1 VRCNVIRRAIVRVF
15 PAQSRRADFNE
26 EGRMERDI
34 YDEDH
39 EAFRDVVKEFIKRY
53 VTNEARERW
62 DAAGEVDRETMR
74 AAGESGLI
82 GLSVPEEFGGAG
94 MLQDYRFR
102 AIVNEEVIAAGAGS
116 LAGAF
121 GIQDDLA
128 IPYLVHMGTQEQKEK
143 WLPGMATGEILG
155 ALAMSE
161 PGAGSDLRGIKTT
174 AKRVEGGYIV
184 NGAKTF
190 ISSGKTAD
198 VIVTFVKTGEGNKAD
213 AFSLLLIENGMD
225 GFDHGKKLHK
235 MGFQGHDTAELSF
248 SDVFVPEENL
258 ISGKEGQGFI
268 QLMMNLPLE
277 RLSIGIAGAAAAE
290 AALKWTLAYTKD
302 REAFGERIIDF
313 QNTRFKLAEVATTVD
328 ALWAYMDRALLA
340 YKDGKLSAV
349 EAAKVKFWATERE
362 WDVIDVCVQ
371 LHGGYGYITE
381 YPIARAFLDARVHRI
396 YGGTNEIMREIV
408 GRELAKH

>member
-1 VRCNVIRRAIVRVF
+1 
-15 PAQSRRADFNE
+15 
-26 EGRMERDI
+26 MERDI

-39 EAFRDVVKEFIKRY
+39 EAFRDVVREFVKRY
-53 VTNEARERW
+53 ATNEARDRW
-62 DAAGEVDRETMR
+62 DAEGEIDRATML

-102 AIVNEEVIAAGAGS
+102 TIVNEEVIGAGAGS

-128 IPYLVHMGTQEQKEK
+128 VPYIVHMGTQEQKEK
-143 WLPGMATGEILG
+143 WLPRMATGEVLG
-155 ALAMSE
+155 ALAMTE

-174 AKRVEGGYIV
+174 AKRVEGGYVV

-198 VIVTFVKTGEGNKAD
+198 IVVTFVKTGEGNRPD
-213 AFSLLLIENGMD
+213 AFSLLILENGMD

-235 MGFQGHDTAELSF
+235 MGSHGHDTAELSF

-277 RLSIGIAGAAAAE
+277 RLSIGIAAASASQ
-290 AALKWTLAYTKD
+290 AALAWTVDYTKS

-313 QNTRFKLAEVATTVD
+313 QNTRFKLADVATTVD
-328 ALWAYMDRALLA
+328 VMWAYLDRALLA
-340 YKDGKLSAV
+340 YKDGKLSAE
-349 EAAKVKFWATERE
+349 EAAKVKFWTTERE
-362 WDVIDVCVQ
+362 WEILDTCVQ

-408 GRELAKH
+408 GRQIAGKR

>member
-1 VRCNVIRRAIVRVF
+1 
-15 PAQSRRADFNE
+15 
-26 EGRMERDI
+26 MERDI

-39 EAFRDVVKEFIKRY
+39 EAFRDLVKDFVKRH
-53 VTNEARERW
+53 VTNEAIEKW
-62 DAAGEVDRETMR
+62 NADGEVDRATML
-74 AAGESGLI
+74 AAGEAGII

-102 AIVNEEVIAAGAGS
+102 AVVNEEVIAAGAGS

-128 IPYLVHMGTQEQKEK
+128 VPYLVHMGTQEQKEK
-143 WLPGMATGEILG
+143 WLPRMATGEVVG
-155 ALAMSE
+155 ALAMTE

-174 AKRVEGGYIV
+174 AKKVDGGYVV

-190 ISSGKTAD
+190 ISSGATAD
-198 VIVTFVKTGEGNKAD
+198 LVVTFVKTGEGNRPD
-213 AFSLLLIENGMD
+213 AFSLVLIENGME

-258 ISGKEGQGFI
+258 IGGKEGMGFI

-277 RLSIGIAGAAAAE
+277 RLSIGVAGAAAAQ
-290 AALKWTLAYTKD
+290 AALDWTVAYTKD

-313 QNTRFKLAEVATTVD
+313 QNTRFKIADMATTVD
-328 ALWAYMDRALLA
+328 ALWAYIDRALLA
-340 YKDGKLSAV
+340 YKEGKLSAE

-362 WDVIDVCVQ
+362 WEVLDTGVQ

-408 GRELAKH
+408 GRQIAGKR

>member
-1 VRCNVIRRAIVRVF
+1 
-15 PAQSRRADFNE
+15 
-26 EGRMERDI
+26 MERDI

-39 EAFRDVVKEFIKRY
+39 EAFRDVVREFCKRY
-53 VTNEARERW
+53 VTNAAREKW
-62 DAAGEVDRETMR
+62 DADGQIDRETLR
-74 AAGESGLI
+74 AAGDAGVM
-82 GLSVPEEFGGAG
+82 GLSVPEEYGGAG

-116 LAGAF
+116 LAGAL

-128 IPYLVHMGTQEQKEK
+128 VPYLVHMGTDAQKQK
-143 WLPGMATGEILG
+143 WLPGMATGEIIG

-161 PGAGSDLRGIKTT
+161 PGAGSDLRGISTT
-174 AKRVEGGYIV
+174 AKKVDGGYIV

-190 ISSGKTAD
+190 ISSGASAD
-198 VIVTFVKTGEGNKAD
+198 VVVTFVKTGEGNRPE
-213 AFSLLLIENGMD
+213 AFSLLLIETSSE
-225 GFDHGKKLHK
+225 GFDHGKKLQK
-235 MGFQGHDTAELSF
+235 MGFHGHDTAELSF
-248 SDVFVPEENL
+248 TDVFVPEENL

-277 RLSIGIAGAAAAE
+277 RLSIGVAGAAAAQ
-290 AALKWTLAYTKD
+290 AALDWTLDYTRS
-302 REAFGERIIDF
+302 REAFGQRIIDF
-313 QNTRFKLAEVATTVD
+313 QNSRFQMADVATTVD
-328 ALWAYMDRALLA
+328 ALWAYIDRALLA
-340 YKDGKLSAV
+340 YRDGKLSAE

-362 WDVIDVCVQ
+362 WDVLDACVQ

-408 GRELAKH
+408 GRQLAGKR

>member
-1 VRCNVIRRAIVRVF
+1 
-15 PAQSRRADFNE
+15 
-26 EGRMERDI
+26 MERDI
-34 YDEDH
+34 YEEDH
-39 EAFRDVVKEFIKRY
+39 EAFRDLVKDFVKRH
-53 VTNEARERW
+53 VTGADIERW
-62 DAAGEVDRETMR
+62 DAAGEVDRDTMR
-74 AAGESGLI
+74 AAGEAGII

-128 IPYLVHMGTQEQKEK
+128 VPYLVHMGTQEQKEK
-143 WLPGMATGEILG
+143 WLPRMATGEVVG
-155 ALAMSE
+155 ALAMTE

-174 AKRVEGGYIV
+174 AKKVDGGYIV

-190 ISSGKTAD
+190 ISSGATAD
-198 VIVTFVKTGEGNKAD
+198 LVVTFVKTGEGNRPD
-213 AFSLLLIENGMD
+213 AFSLVLIENGME

-248 SDVFVPEENL
+248 SDVFVPDENL
-258 ISGKEGQGFI
+258 IGGVEGKGFV

-277 RLSIGIAGAAAAE
+277 RLSIGVAGAAAAQ
-290 AALKWTLAYTKD
+290 AALDWTVAYTKD

-313 QNTRFKLAEVATTVD
+313 QNSRFAIADMATTVD
-328 ALWAYMDRALLA
+328 ALWAYIDRALLA
-340 YKDGKLSAV
+340 YSQGKLSAE

-362 WDVIDVCVQ
+362 WEVLDQGVQ

-408 GRELAKH
+408 GRQIAGKR

>member
-1 VRCNVIRRAIVRVF
+1 
-15 PAQSRRADFNE
+15 
-26 EGRMERDI
+26 MERDI
-34 YDEDH
+34 YEEDH
-39 EAFRDVVKEFIKRY
+39 EAFRDLVKDFVKRY
-53 VTNEARERW
+53 VTGEAIERW
-62 DAAGEVDRETMR
+62 DAAGEVDRDTMR
-74 AAGESGLI
+74 AAGEAGII

-102 AIVNEEVIAAGAGS
+102 AVVNEEVIAAGAGS

-128 IPYLVHMGTQEQKEK
+128 VPYLVHMGTQEQKAK
-143 WLPGMATGEILG
+143 WLPRMATGEIIG
-155 ALAMSE
+155 ALAMTE

-174 AKRVEGGYIV
+174 AKKVDGGYVV

-190 ISSGKTAD
+190 ISSGATAD
-198 VIVTFVKTGEGNKAD
+198 LVVTFVKTGEGNRPD
-213 AFSLLLIENGMD
+213 AFSLVLLEDGME
-225 GFDHGKKLHK
+225 GFEHGKKLHK

-248 SDVFVPEENL
+248 TDVFVPEENL
-258 ISGKEGQGFI
+258 IGGVEGKGFV

-277 RLSIGIAGAAAAE
+277 RLSIGVAGAAAAQ
-290 AALKWTLAYTKD
+290 AALTWTISYTKD

-313 QNTRFKLAEVATTVD
+313 QNTRFKIADMATTVD
-328 ALWAYMDRALLA
+328 ALWAYVDRALLA
-340 YKDGKLSAV
+340 YSQGKLSAE

-362 WDVIDVCVQ
+362 WEVLDTGVQ

-408 GRELAKH
+408 GRQIAGKR

>member
-1 VRCNVIRRAIVRVF
+1 
-15 PAQSRRADFNE
+15 
-26 EGRMERDI
+26 MERDI
-34 YDEDH
+34 YEEDH
-39 EAFRDVVKEFIKRY
+39 EAFRDLVKDFVKRH
-53 VTNEARERW
+53 VTNATIEKW
-62 DAAGEVDRETMR
+62 DADGEVDRATMR
-74 AAGESGLI
+74 AAGEAGII

-128 IPYLVHMGTQEQKEK
+128 IPYLVHMGTQAQKEK
-143 WLPGMATGEILG
+143 WLPRMATGEVVG
-155 ALAMSE
+155 ALAMTE

-174 AKRVEGGYIV
+174 AKKVDGGYIV

-190 ISSGKTAD
+190 ISSGATAD
-198 VIVTFVKTGEGNKAD
+198 LVVTFVKTGEGNRPD
-213 AFSLLLIENGMD
+213 AFSLVLLEDGME
-225 GFDHGKKLHK
+225 GFEHGKKLHK

-248 SDVFVPEENL
+248 SDVFVPDENL
-258 ISGKEGQGFI
+258 IGGVEGKGFV

-277 RLSIGIAGAAAAE
+277 RLSIGVAGAAAAQ
-290 AALKWTLAYTKD
+290 AALDWTIAYTKD

-313 QNTRFKLAEVATTVD
+313 QNSRFQIADMATTVD
-328 ALWAYMDRALLA
+328 ALWAYIDRALRA
-340 YKDGKLSAV
+340 YSQGKLSAE

-362 WDVIDVCVQ
+362 WEVLDAGVQ

-408 GRELAKH
+408 GRQIAGKR